1 MSATCMKNM
10 SVVRR
15 IASPRKVALSY
26 HGNCN
31 DGAAAPLF
39 IEAFRPSGR

>member
-1 MSATCMKNM
+1 M

-15 IASPRKVALSY
+15 NVSPLKVALSY

-31 DGAAAPLF
+31 DGEGALFF
-39 IEAFRPSGR
+39 IETFRPGGR